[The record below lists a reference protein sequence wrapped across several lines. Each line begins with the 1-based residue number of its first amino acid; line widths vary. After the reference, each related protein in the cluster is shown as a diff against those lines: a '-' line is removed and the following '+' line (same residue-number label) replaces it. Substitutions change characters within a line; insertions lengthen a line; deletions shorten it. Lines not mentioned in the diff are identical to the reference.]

1 MKVLLIYPN
10 IRGMNM
16 LPPAI
21 ALFTAILRKEGY
33 EVRLFDST
41 DYPNPENTTFD
52 SDKLKEQNLNVRP
65 FDDTKLKVSFIE
77 EDVFKAFEDCVRNYQ
92 PDLMAISVT
101 EDMYPIGLSLL
112 QKTGS
117 LKIPTL
123 AGGVFPTFAPEIVL
137 ANPEINMVCI
147 GEGENVIR
155 DLAGRIA
162 AGKPYDDIPGLW
174 IRKGDILIKNP
185 VGAPVNIN
193 NNPPL
198 DLSIF
203 HEGRLYRPMQGKVL
217 RMFPLETHRG
227 CPYQCTYCNSPSQQK
242 KYKSETGF
250 NFFRKKSF
258 EKIRDEIIHFR
269 DNYQVE
275 AFYMWADTL
284 LAYNDKDFDAFIK
297 MYSEFKIPFWCQA
310 RPEQITRDR
319 IRRLKEVG
327 LFRMALGIEHGN
339 EEFRKRVLKRDM
351 PNQVIIDNL
360 KILNEEN
367 IPFSVN
373 NIMGLPYETRELTFD
388 TIELNRHI
396 NADSINGYSFSPFHG
411 TPLRNVAEKEGYI
424 SPGLIARSVTRPT
437 MLTMPQ
443 YPPEQIEGMRRCFVL
458 YIKLP
463 KDRWAEIEKAE
474 KITPE
479 GDRIWESLRNEARQY
494 FTDW

>member
-21 ALFTAILRKEGY
+21 ALFTAILRKDGHTVE
-33 EVRLFDST
+33 LFDST
-41 DYPNPENTTFD
+41 DYPNPEDSHFD
-52 SDKLKEQNLNVRP
+52 SDKLKEINLNVRP
-65 FDDTKLKVSFIE
+65 FDDTLLKISFKE
-77 EDVFKAFEDCVRNYQ
+77 EDVYEALEKMVNESK
-92 PDLMAISVT
+92 PDLLAISLT

-112 QKTGS
+112 QKIGH

-137 ANPEINMVCI
+137 ANPEVDMVCI
-147 GEGENVIR
+147 GEGEHVIR
-155 DLAGRIA
+155 DLCNCIE
-162 AGKPYDDIPGLW
+162 KHESYDTIPGLW
-174 IRKGDILIKNP
+174 VKKGNTILKNP
-185 VGAPVNIN
+185 MGPPVDIN
-193 NNPPL
+193 KNPPL

-203 HEGRLYRPMQGKVL
+203 NQGRLYRPMQGNVW

-227 CPYQCTYCNSPSQQK
+227 CPYTCTYCNSPSQQK
-242 KYKSETGF
+242 QYKHDTSK

-258 EKIRDEIIHFR
+258 EKIREEIIHFR

-275 AFYMWADTL
+275 AFYLWADTL
-284 LAYNDKDFDAFIK
+284 LAYNDREFDEFIK

-327 LFRMALGIEHGN
+327 LFRMAIGIEHGN
-339 EEFRKRVLKRDM
+339 DEFRRKVLKRNM
-351 PNQVIIDNL
+351 PNSLIIENL
-360 KILNEEN
+360 KILNDEG

-373 NIMGLPYETRELTFD
+373 NIMGFPYETRELTFD

-411 TPLRNVAEKEGYI
+411 TPLREIAEKEGYI

-437 MLTMPQ
+437 MLTMPK
-443 YPPEQIEGMRRCFVL
+443 YPPDQIEGMRRCFVL

-463 KDRWAEIEKAE
+463 KERWPDIEKAE
-474 KITPE
+474 KLTHE
-479 GDRIWESLRNEARQY
+479 GDMMWEKLRLEARQY